1 MQVPLNFAI
10 GVDIL
15 KKGLNINWYKENSN
29 ETTIFLMNSRTSVKV
44 ASVMEDV
51 GTNKLGYN
59 LNNHDFRFRLLH

>member
-15 KKGLNINWYKENSN
+15 KKGLNINWYNENLN

-44 ASVMEDV
+44 TRVMEDV
-51 GTNKLGYN
+51 GTNDLRDN
-59 LNNHDFRFRLLH
+59 LNNI

>member
-1 MQVPLNFAI
+1 MNFAI

-59 LNNHDFRFRLLH
+59 LNNHDFRVRLLH